1 MSTRPQDAITAIE
14 AMFAERG
21 SLIYG
26 EHVTQR
32 QHALQCATFAERAGA
47 SPSLIVAALLH
58 DVGHMLH
65 RDAAAALSV
74 GLDDQHETIG
84 SKFLGRW
91 FSAEV
96 TAPIALH
103 VQAKRYLCI
112 VEAGYHDLL
121 SNVSK
126 RSLEIQGGPMSNFDA
141 AAFAGHAYVAAAVL
155 VRRWDDEAKVS
166 GMGTPDLSYFLPY
179 VEGCLAIK

>member
-65 RDAAAALSV
+65 RDAGAALRVCQPLNHEFVSV
-74 GLDDQHETIG
+74 RSELAV
-84 SKFLGRW
+84 
-91 FSAEV
+91 SA
-96 TAPIALH
+96 
-103 VQAKRYLCI
+103 
-112 VEAGYHDLL
+112 
-121 SNVSK
+121 
-126 RSLEIQGGPMSNFDA
+126 
-141 AAFAGHAYVAAAVL
+141 
-155 VRRWDDEAKVS
+155 
-166 GMGTPDLSYFLPY
+166 
-179 VEGCLAIK
+179 

>member
-1 MSTRPQDAITAIE
+1 MSTRPQDAIAAIE

-21 SLIYG
+21 GLMYG

-32 QHALQCATFAERAGA
+32 EHALQCATFAERAGA
-47 SPSLIVAALLH
+47 SPSLIVAALMH

-65 RDAAAALSV
+65 RDAGAALRE
-74 GLDDQHETIG
+74 GKDDHHETIG
-84 SKFLGRW
+84 AKYLGRW
-91 FSAEV
+91 FAADV

-121 SNVSK
+121 SDVSK
-126 RSLEIQGGPMSNFDA
+126 RSLEIQGGPMSKFDA
-141 AAFAGHAYVAAAVL
+141 AAFAGNAHL
-155 VRRWDDEAKVS
+155 VGAIRLRRWDDDAKVS
-166 GMGTPDLSYFLPY
+166 DMDTPDLSYFLPY